1 MMLKPTY
8 TENPRPQMW
17 TQAEWE
23 LRVDL
28 AAAYRLVEYFGWTE
42 LIYGH
47 LTAHVPGEDP
57 HFLINPYGLS
67 YDEVTAS
74 NLVKIDVDG
83 NILEDSEYSV
93 NEAGFVIHSAIH
105 MSSTAENR
113 VVMHTHTRAG
123 MAVAALEEG
132 LLQVSMN
139 ATSLFNDIAYHDY
152 EGPSL
157 YLDERE
163 RLARSLG
170 TKHIMILR
178 NHGLMTV
185 GKTVAAAFQR
195 LYRLERACQV
205 QIDAGAAGK
214 LNVISDNLA
223 AKSGVDTNAF
233 SESVKGFG
241 FGELEYAALMRK
253 VDRIDASYA
262 A

>member
-1 MMLKPTY
+1 M
-8 TENPRPQMW
+8 
-17 TQAEWE
+17 
-23 LRVDL
+23 
-28 AAAYRLVEYFGWTE
+28 
-42 LIYGH
+42 
-47 LTAHVPGEDP
+47 
-57 HFLINPYGLS
+57 
-67 YDEVTAS
+67 
-74 NLVKIDVDG
+74 
-83 NILEDSEYSV
+83 
-93 NEAGFVIHSAIH
+93 
-105 MSSTAENR
+105 
-113 VVMHTHTRAG
+113 VMHTHTRAG

-139 ATSLFNDIAYHDY
+139 ATAFFDDIAYHDY

-163 RLARSLG
+163 RLVESLDG
-170 TKHIMILR
+170 KRAMILR

-214 LNVISDNLA
+214 LNIMSDNLA

-233 SESVKGFG
+233 AESEDGFG
-241 FGELEYAALMRK
+241 FGELEYAALLRK
-253 VDRIDASYA
+253 IDRIDGSYA

>member
-1 MMLKPTY
+1 MVDVKNSVSK
-8 TENPRPQMW
+8 E
-17 TQAEWE
+17 EWDV
-23 LRVDL
+23 RVDL
-28 AAAYRLVEYFGWTE
+28 AAFYRTIPYFGWDD
-42 LIYGH
+42 LIFTH
-47 LTAHVPGEDP
+47 ISARVPGTED
-57 HFLINPYGLS
+57 HFLINPYGFLF
-67 YDEVTAS
+67 DEITAS
-74 NLVKIDVDG
+74 NLVKVDING
-83 NILEDSEYSV
+83 KIISET
-93 NEAGFVIHSAIH
+93 NNPINPAGFIIHSAIH
-105 MSSTAENR
+105 EARSDAHCIVHLHSDDG
-113 VVMHTHTRAG
+113 V
-123 MAVAALEEG
+123 AVASLKDG
-132 LLQVSMN
+132 LLPLAQTGMLVRN
-139 ATSLFNDIAYHDY
+139 QIAYHDY

-205 QIDAGAAGK
+205 QIDAGAAGN